1 VKHSKTLASS
11 HCSDGKAECWYC
23 SNLIDLQP
31 LQQHWLQAQ
40 RSPSHVTS
48 MGAVASAA
56 SSDQALFC
64 YHCQQTRRVPSSTLK
79 NCNKSCRH
87 TPRLPGRSA
96 SYVCPTCSSDFIQ
109 VTKAKPSASRH
120 PRTLSFRASV
130 SQCASSWLTT
140 AAASGCPA
148 RGRRFKFLKAARRR
162 RMMIAM
168 LMQHEVCPSV

>member
-1 VKHSKTLASS
+1 VKYSKTLASS

-40 RSPSHVTS
+40 RSPSHVSS

-64 YHCQQTRRVPSSTLK
+64 YHCQQTRRVLSSALK

-87 TPRLPGRSA
+87 TPRLPRRSA

-109 VTKAKPSASRH
+109 VIKAKPSASRR
-120 PRTLSFRASV
+120 PRTLSFRATV
-130 SQCASSWLTT
+130 LQCASSWLTT

-148 RGRRFKFLKAARRR
+148 RGRRFKFLRCR